1 MKLSKLQKK
10 TQINLTLDEKVFL
23 IMLGIMM
30 FLSFGIAGNI
40 ELDKPIPTY
49 SIILYTISVIYCL
62 SRIIVFDLFNE

>member
-1 MKLSKLQKK
+1 MKKK
-10 TQINLTLDEKVFL
+10 TKEKLTLDEKVFL

-30 FLSFGIAGNI
+30 FFSFGIAGNI
-40 ELDKPIPTY
+40 EYDKPIPTY